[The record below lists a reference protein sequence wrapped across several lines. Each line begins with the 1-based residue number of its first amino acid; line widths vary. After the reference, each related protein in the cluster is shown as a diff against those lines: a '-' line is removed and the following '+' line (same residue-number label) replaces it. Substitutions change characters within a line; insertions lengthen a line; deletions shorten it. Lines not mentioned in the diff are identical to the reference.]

1 MAANDPHAE
10 SRRSDLDGGVLMGA
24 HYFDPAPGQGRINRA
39 WELALTVHPDELA
52 ATAEN
57 NRRQLENWLA
67 IDIEE
72 HEQGRACLDTRKQ
85 IALRM
90 VRAQI
95 GRVAL
100 RASALVRAASR
111 SWGSA

>member
-1 MAANDPHAE
+1 
-10 SRRSDLDGGVLMGA
+10 MGS
-24 HYFDPAPGQGRINRA
+24 HYFDPAPGQGRITRA

-67 IDIEE
+67 IDLEE
-72 HEQGRACLDTRKQ
+72 HEQGRANRATRAE
-85 IALRM
+85 IARRM

-100 RASALVRAASR
+100 RAASLVRTASR